1 MFKKDVRGDDVY
13 YAIEWSRLFEY
24 DKYTA
29 RRVIPELPGI
39 MWLLHPVKTEV
50 ESLLFYA
57 CWRDGLRVGLRKLLD
72 DSFINTGKED
82 LRDLLL
88 QHELLYRFA
97 VIDTSPQDIQDI
109 MYWLIKEYKPLYNDL
124 AKFTDSK
131 RYMNIFIKENGD
143 ILPNL
148 RVRR

>member
-72 DSFINTGKED
+72 DSFINTGKEV
-82 LRDLLL
+82 LRHLLL

-109 MYWLIKEYKPLYNDL
+109 MYWLIK
-124 AKFTDSK
+124 
-131 RYMNIFIKENGD
+131 I
-143 ILPNL
+143 
-148 RVRR
+148 